1 VVQRGATA
9 DGVRGRLALKV
20 QCAKVPA
27 LTNWMERS
35 TASGSDALARDI
47 HRAAVG
53 HAAQQHTRSHGE
65 GAGGLGPEQL
75 DGDYVISG
83 TPIKGIPLMLHYV
96 ASKGTVVGMTRRSHA
111 SSARATS
118 SSMAHAERGRDG
130 Q

>member
-1 VVQRGATA
+1 M
-9 DGVRGRLALKV
+9 ALKV

-35 TASGSDALARDI
+35 TASGSDALARV
-47 HRAAVG
+47 A
-53 HAAQQHTRSHGE
+53 HAAQQDTRSHGE
-65 GAGGLGPEQL
+65 GAGRLAQQQL
-75 DGDYVISG
+75 DGDNVISG
-83 TPIKGIPLMLHYV
+83 TSIKGIPLMLQYV
-96 ASKGTVVGMTRRSHA
+96 ASKGTVLGMTRRSHA